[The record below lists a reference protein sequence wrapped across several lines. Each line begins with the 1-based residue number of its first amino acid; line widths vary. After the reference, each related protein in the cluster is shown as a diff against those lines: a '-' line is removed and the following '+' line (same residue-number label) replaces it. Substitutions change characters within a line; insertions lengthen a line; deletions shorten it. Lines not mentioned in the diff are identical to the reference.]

1 MDVSSAG
8 EMQMSDSGCPDCG
21 SPRVMSTGRNASG
34 SWKCMS
40 CSLAFEDFGAA
51 PTVTAYAVKQD
62 EGFMVAPRM
71 DKAEEWA
78 RYYSAP
84 GRG

>member
-1 MDVSSAG
+1 MSAN
-8 EMQMSDSGCPDCG
+8 SGCPDCG
-21 SPRVMSTGRNASG
+21 SQRVMSTGRNASG

-40 CSLAFEDFGAA
+40 CGLAFEDFGAA
-51 PTVTAYAVKQD
+51 PQTTRYAVKQD
-62 EGFMVAPRM
+62 EGFCPPARPMS
-71 DKAEEWA
+71 KAEEWA

>member
-1 MDVSSAG
+1 
-8 EMQMSDSGCPDCG
+8 MSDSGCPDCG

-51 PTVTAYAVKQD
+51 VTVYAVKQD
-62 EGFMVAPRM
+62 EGFCPHARPMSN
-71 DKAEEWA
+71 AEEWA